1 MYAARNCYCS
11 VMPSNSLREAS
22 SFDVSKLLSV
32 TFLAE
37 SAVDGGGPRREL
49 FRLLLA
55 DLFSISG
62 LFIGYPSAVTTSH
75 NVVALQNRD
84 YAVAGKIVGAS
95 IVQAG
100 IAPYCFS
107 RSVADFIVHGEVRS
121 KARLGDITDPDIRSK
136 MEKVNS
142 GISHSY

>member
-1 MYAARNCYCS
+1 M
-11 VMPSNSLREAS
+11 MPSNSLREAS

-75 NVVALQNRD
+75 NVVALQYRD
-84 YAVAGKIVGAS
+84 SAVAGKIVGAS
-95 IVQAG
+95 IGLHHTASRVQWLILLCMVKFEA
-100 IAPYCFS
+100 
-107 RSVADFIVHGEVRS
+107 
-121 KARLGDITDPDIRSK
+121 KLG
-136 MEKVNS
+136 
-142 GISHSY
+142 